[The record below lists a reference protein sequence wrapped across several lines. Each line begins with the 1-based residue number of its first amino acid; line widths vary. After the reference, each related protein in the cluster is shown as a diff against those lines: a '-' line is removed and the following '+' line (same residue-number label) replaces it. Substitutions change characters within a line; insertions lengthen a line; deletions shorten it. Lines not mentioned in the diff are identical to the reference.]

1 MQAGEGG
8 GTSYDTPRAFTLYK
22 GASWD
27 SRFKN
32 I

>member
-1 MQAGEGG
+1 MQAGERE
-8 GTSYDTPRAFTLYK
+8 GTSYDTSGAFTLYK